1 MQWRL
6 IIVNATRYCDA
17 LLVYLVVW
25 GIALWGL
32 AWLVVLVTEK
42 IAVWKLT
49 ELTMPAKIVV
59 MAVIIA
65 INVITMQ
72 HMMLRERGVINEE

>member
-1 MQWRL
+1 MAGCSGDR
-6 IIVNATRYCDA
+6 
-17 LLVYLVVW
+17 
-25 GIALWGL
+25 
-32 AWLVVLVTEK
+32 K
-42 IAVWKLT
+42 IAIWKLT
-49 ELTMPAKIVV
+49 ELTMPTKIVV